1 MLWHGASATA
11 VRGAVRA
18 IAGVVPAALIVLIVW
33 WLTTHAEGWVAMRS
47 GQISAWFIARFGWAD
62 VTWMF
67 TAFGYVAQWFRWVVS
82 ALLALS
88 LIAGFVAIG
97 WPALVQAAWLRRA
110 LGPRALVLG
119 TVWFVVLIA
128 LPWRYLVPWRP
139 AGLPPTSIEF
149 VFIAAKLS
157 LAALLFAIGAALIA
171 SEASRVPPPSV
182 TAA

>member
-1 MLWHGASATA
+1 
-11 VRGAVRA
+11 
-18 IAGVVPAALIVLIVW
+18 
-33 WLTTHAEGWVAMRS
+33 
-47 GQISAWFIARFGWAD
+47 
-62 VTWMF
+62 
-67 TAFGYVAQWFRWVVS
+67 
-82 ALLALS
+82 LS

-157 LAALLFAIGAALIA
+157 LAALSFAIGAALIA
-171 SEASRVPPPSV
+171 SEASRVK
-182 TAA
+182 AAPVVAA